1 MAMHNE
7 IATLV
12 GPTDFNTACMQNEI
26 IVSCGSDVRNRVW
39 SSYNRSASRVDLWSV
54 SYVDTKF

>member
-26 IVSCGSDVRNRVW
+26 IVSCGSNIRNRVW
-39 SSYNRSASRVDLWSV
+39 SSYNRANCQPLEWISGLSGL
-54 SYVDTKF
+54 